1 MDNSKFIYQ
10 NQDGFL
16 SIIVTTSC
24 NYRCPYCV
32 LEKNTGIDLDIKYDD
47 NFNIKNLNLLDNYDF
62 DKLIKVNILG
72 GEPGLLSRKDLDSI
86 FNYFKNKNVPNS
98 KIRILTNG
106 LFLEKYLNY
115 YKDFNYAYHVI
126 DFNSFKD
133 YSKYNL
139 KLYNLYVIW
148 NEESIDEFE
157 KILKFYSNIKFEM
170 DFDINLNL
178 KNVSDE
184 FFNKLKY
191 LVNNY
196 NNIIIMNNTGF
207 SEKIKNEMF
216 SNKKKFNIINSLF
229 VKKELYVY
237 SNFNN

>member
-1 MDNSKFIYQ
+1 MNNTKFIFKD
-10 NQDGFL
+10 QDGFL
-16 SIIVTTSC
+16 SIIVTTNC

-32 LEKNTGIDLDIKYDD
+32 LEKNTGINLNTDED
-47 NFNIKNLNLLDNYDF
+47 NFNIDNLKLLNNYNF
-62 DKLIKVNILG
+62 NKIKKINILG
-72 GEPGLLSRKDLDSI
+72 GEPGLLSKEELDLI
-86 FNYFKNKNVPNS
+86 FNYFKDKNILND

-106 LFLEKYLNY
+106 LFLEKYLEY

-148 NEESIDEFE
+148 NEDSVNDFE
-157 KILKFYSNIKFEM
+157 KLLKTYPNINFEM
-170 DFDINLNL
+170 DFDINLDL

-184 FFNKLKY
+184 FFTKLKY

-196 NNIIIMNNTGF
+196 SNINIMNNTDT
-207 SEKIKNEMF
+207 SEKFKKEMF
-216 SNKKKFNIINSLF
+216 SNKKKFSIINSLF
-229 VKKELYVY
+229 VKKDLYVY
-237 SNFNN
+237 SNFND